1 MSAEN
6 EKYGE
11 TGLEIAVIGMAGR
24 FPGAKNLAEFWE
36 NLRAGKESV
45 TFFTDEEL
53 EKAGIAPEMLRHP
66 QYVKAKSQLDDVESF
81 DAPFFEY
88 TPREAELIDPQFRLF
103 HECAW
108 EALEHAGHLPETED
122 QLIGVYAG
130 ASPNTYWVASQV
142 MNAAHAS
149 DQFQILQLNNPSFT
163 TRISYKLNLKGPSV
177 SVQTACST
185 SLVSIHLACQG
196 LLAGECDLA
205 LAGGVSVNLPRT
217 TGYLYQEG
225 MIQSPDGH
233 CRPFDEGA
241 SGTLFGDGIGI
252 VVLKRLADA
261 ARDGDVIHAVIKGSA
276 VNNDGS
282 RKVGYTAP
290 STNGQVEVIRAAHQ
304 MAEVD
309 PESIG
314 YIEAHGTG
322 TTLGDPIE
330 VEALQA
336 AFATDKRGFCKIGSL
351 KSNIG
356 HLDAAAG
363 VAGFIKAVLALKH
376 QQIPPSL
383 HFHHPNPKIDFENS
397 PFIVNSELSD
407 WRRTEG
413 PRRAGVSSFGIGGTN
428 AHVILEEAPIG
439 AASSAGRDLKLLV
452 LSARTEEGLE
462 RATRN
467 LGEFLRTCPEADL
480 ADAAYTL
487 QTGRKRF
494 RYRRTLVCADVREAL
509 ERLDA
514 IDEGKLQTG
523 ESERDQTRVV
533 FLFPGQGS
541 QYVNM
546 GADLYRK
553 EPLFRAEMDRCCE
566 IITAE
571 GGADPRHVLYG
582 VSDSAAAA
590 DGINQTEAAQP
601 ALFAFEYSLA
611 QLLMSWGVKPNA
623 MIGHSIGEYT
633 AACLSGVLSLKDALK
648 LVTLRGKLMQS
659 LPAGE
664 MLSVS
669 LDEASLV
676 ELLPKELALAAVN
689 GPELCVVSGP
699 HAAIASFETKL
710 TGMQVVHRKLHTS
723 HAFHSAM
730 MEPILEKYMDK
741 VKQVVLSAPSIPYVS
756 NVTGTWITLEDVADP
771 AYWTRHLRETVRFA
785 SGAAELL
792 KEKQAVFIEIGPGNV
807 LSSFIRKQQGKD
819 TERKHE
825 VFHLVRHPHE
835 QAADD
840 AFLLEKIGKLWIA
853 GTQIDWKGYYNSE
866 RRRRVALPT
875 YPFESQRYSVE
886 GRQMSLGNMHE
897 KTAQRRLGRPPET
910 ETGSDA
916 VKQSQ
921 AAARMR
927 SASSIEQT
935 VAELVQNHF
944 GFAHLG
950 INDNFFEIGASSLD
964 ISQLADKLAE
974 VLGREV
980 PVVTLYSYPSVRT
993 LASFLR
999 ENGQGRSASDEAAV
1013 EEEAERQNV
1022 INEGMARS
1030 ERMRTISV
1038 QDRDLT
1044 GRQEQ
1049 TEREAVGENGLEIAV
1064 IGMAARFPGA
1074 DSIDQFWNNLRD
1086 GVESI
1091 TFFTDEELVQAGVD
1105 PQLVSHP
1112 SYVKAKGALNG
1123 IDQFDAAFF
1132 GYSPREAQLMDPQLR
1147 LFHECAWE
1155 AIEAAA
1161 YNPDTYPGLIGVY
1174 AGATPNLEWVS
1185 RFAAALGGTE
1195 RFSAML
1201 LNDREFFSTQLSYK
1215 LNLRGPSISMQTACS
1230 TSLVNIVLASQ
1241 GLLAGACDI
1250 ALAGG
1255 STVSVPNKSG
1265 YLYEDG
1271 MIQSPD
1277 GHCRAFDEQAAGTV
1291 FGDGVGVVVLK
1302 RLSDAIA
1309 DGDVIHAV
1317 IKGFGL
1323 NNDGTRKV
1331 GFTAPSTKGQAEVIR
1346 AAHRMSGV
1354 DPESISY
1361 VEAHGTGTSMGD
1373 PIEIE
1378 ALKEA
1383 FGTDKK
1389 GFCRIGSVKTNVG
1402 HLNSA
1407 AGAAGFI
1414 KTVLALKAKQI
1425 PPSLH
1430 YERGNPNIDFA
1441 NSPFVVNTELV
1452 PWEGREHPLRSGV
1465 SSFGIGGTNAHVIL
1479 EEAPPREPSDEGRAE
1494 KLLILSAR
1502 TPTALTEAKARLA
1515 AFLTEH
1521 PQVNLADTAYTLQAG
1536 RKAFEW
1542 RAAFVCK
1549 DAEEA
1554 TAILTSTGSDKI
1566 AEGQTGTQ
1574 TRSVVFMFPGQGSQ
1588 YVGMGRG
1595 LYLNE
1600 PEFREELDR
1609 CFELVQPYV
1618 ELDLKAV
1625 LYAAGES
1632 DQDHREE
1639 ILMRTDI
1646 AQPMLFMIEYAFAR
1660 LLIRWGIRPEAMLGH
1675 SIGEYVAAC
1684 LAGVFTLE
1692 DALQLVAL
1700 RGRLMQGLPAGSML
1714 SVAMSEAELRPLLPD
1729 HIALAAV
1736 NSSSLCVVSGT
1747 SAEIDAFS
1755 RLLED
1760 KGCACRLLHT
1770 SHAFHSH
1777 MMDPILAAFADKVRS
1792 IQLHEPELPF
1802 ISNVSGTWI
1811 TSEEAT
1817 DAEYWVRHLRSTVRF
1832 ADGLAE
1838 LLNNPRSV
1846 FIEAGP
1852 GNSLST
1858 FVRKHE
1864 AGSRDRIVVNMLRH
1878 PQEAVSDTAHLL
1890 NKIGRLWLA
1899 GIDINWTG
1907 YYAHERRRRIEL
1919 PTYPMERQR
1928 YWLDDEQQPLTGA
1941 RPSSAPRGGKNS
1953 DMADWFYYPSWER
1966 ALLEE
1971 QPEES
1976 HQNGHNSHNWLVFK
1990 DDCGIA
1996 DELAA
2001 SIQNMGER
2009 TVMVKAGNA
2018 FCAHENGTFTLS
2030 PSSAEHYVRLLEEL
2044 QKRDFVP
2051 DRVAHLW
2058 NVSSS
2063 GDEEEEME
2071 RSNTEAVERR
2081 QQEEGYYSLIYLAQA
2096 LRKHKEEDIRIAV
2109 VSSGMQ
2115 EVTGMERLSPGKM
2128 TLLGPCMVI
2137 QQEYSGITC
2146 VSIDIDVQEETKQKR
2161 RIADK
2166 LMRELSSP
2174 PSDRLIAYR
2183 GNYRWVQNFK
2193 PVGLRQAEKPA
2204 APFRQQGV
2212 YLITGGLGGIGMLTA
2227 EFLARNYGARL
2238 ILTGRSSFPDKKE
2251 YTRCLA
2257 EHGEEHPLSR
2267 KIRRVLQLE
2276 ELGAEVNYMQ
2286 ADLSNEEQMSHVFK
2300 FIDREYG
2307 RLHGVVQAAGL
2318 PGGESFRAIE
2328 NISGD
2333 QSDEQF
2339 RAKVQG
2345 LQTLGRLIADR
2356 ETEICILFSSI
2367 ASILGGLGFS
2377 AYSAANLY
2385 MDAFARKQNRA
2396 GGTKWLCVNWD
2407 AWEFWEEHRSTI
2419 GESLVELAITPA
2431 EAPDLFRYVY
2441 SPCGSNQIIVSTGD
2455 LQTRIDQWIRHAG
2468 KKEDSHAAGGASFS
2482 RPDLTTPYAAPRNR
2496 VEKTIAEV
2504 WKQFF
2509 RIDEVGI
2516 HDNFFD
2522 LGASSLDMIQV
2533 TAKLN
2538 EALDESIAVVDMFT
2552 YPSIHALAQRLTH
2565 SEENEAAEAEM
2576 EHQMIDSAAKGRK
2589 RQQLQKE
2596 KRRKGEVL
2604 L

>member
-24 FPGAKNLAEFWE
+24 FPGAKNLTEFWE

-53 EKAGIAPEMLRHP
+53 EKAGIAPEILKHP
-66 QYVKAKSQLDDVESF
+66 QYVKAKSQIEDVESF

-108 EALEHAGHLPETED
+108 EALENAGHPPETED

-149 DQFQILQLNNPSFT
+149 DHFQILQLNNPSFT

-205 LAGGVSVNLPRT
+205 LAGGVSINLPRT

-241 SGTLFGDGIGI
+241 GGTLFGDGIGI

-261 ARDGDVIHAVIKGSA
+261 VKDGDTIQAVIKGSA

-304 MAEVD
+304 MAEVH
-309 PESIG
+309 PETVG

-336 AFATDKRGFCKIGSL
+336 AFASDKKGFCKIGSL

-363 VAGFIKAVLALKH
+363 VAGFIKTVLALKH

-383 HFHHPNPKIDFENS
+383 HFHKPNPKIDFENS
-397 PFIVNSELSD
+397 PFRVNSELSD
-407 WRRTEG
+407 WKRTEG
-413 PRRAGVSSFGIGGTN
+413 PLRAGVSSFGIGGTN

-439 AASSAGRDLKLLV
+439 EASSAGRDLKLLV

-494 RYRRTLVCADVREAL
+494 RHRRTLVCSDVREAL
-509 ERLDA
+509 ERLNA
-514 IDEGKLQTG
+514 PDEGSVQTG

-571 GGADPRHVLYG
+571 GGADPRHALYRA
-582 VSDSAAAA
+582 SDNAAAA
-590 DGINQTEAAQP
+590 DGINRTEAAQP

-611 QLLMSWGVKPNA
+611 QLLMSWGVKPDA

-633 AACLSGVLSLKDALK
+633 AACLSGVLSLNDALK

-669 LDEASLV
+669 LDEASLA
-676 ELLPKELALAAVN
+676 ELLPEDLALAAVN

-699 HAAIASFETKL
+699 HAVIASFETKL
-710 TGMQVVHRKLHTS
+710 AGLQVAHRKLHTS
-723 HAFHSAM
+723 HAFHSPM
-730 MEPILEKYMDK
+730 MEPILEKFADK
-741 VKQVVLSAPSIPYVS
+741 VKQVVLSAPLIPYVS
-756 NVTGTWITLEDVADP
+756 NVTGTWITTEDAADP

-792 KEKQAVFIEIGPGNV
+792 KEKPAVFLEIGPGNV

-825 VFHLVRHPHE
+825 VLHLVRHPHE

-840 AFLLEKIGKLWIA
+840 AFLLEKLGKLWIA
-853 GTQIDWKGYYNSE
+853 GARIDWKGFYHSE

-875 YPFESQRYSVE
+875 YPFERQRYSVE
-886 GRQMSLGNMHE
+886 GSQLSVGNTHE
-897 KTAQRRLGRPPET
+897 RTGQRRMTPPET
-910 ETGSDA
+910 ETRSDT
-916 VKQSQ
+916 VKQTP
-921 AAARMR
+921 AAARMQ
-927 SASSIEQT
+927 SVSSIEQT
-935 VAELVQNHF
+935 VGDLVQRHF
-944 GFAHLG
+944 GFAELG
-950 INDNFFEIGASSLD
+950 VNDNFFEIGASSLD
-964 ISQLADKLAE
+964 ISQMADKLAG

-980 PVVTLYSYPSVRT
+980 PVVTLYSYPTVRT
-993 LASFLR
+993 LAAFLR
-999 ENGQGRSASDEAAV
+999 ENGQERSASASTAV
-1013 EEEAERQNV
+1013 EDETERRNV

-1030 ERMRTISV
+1030 ERMRTISA
-1038 QDRDLT
+1038 QDRGLP
-1044 GRQEQ
+1044 GAWEQ
-1049 TEREAVGENGLEIAV
+1049 AEREAAGENGLEIAV

-1074 DSIDQFWNNLRD
+1074 DSIGQFWNNLRD

-1155 AIEAAA
+1155 AIESAA

-1185 RFAAALGGTE
+1185 RFAPALGGTE

-1255 STVSVPNKSG
+1255 STVSVPDKSG

-1354 DPESISY
+1354 DPESITY

-1383 FGTDKK
+1383 FGSDKK

-1430 YERGNPNIDFA
+1430 YERGNPKIDFA
-1441 NSPFVVNTELV
+1441 NSPFVVNTELA
-1452 PWEGREHPLRSGV
+1452 PWESSGHPLRSGV

-1494 KLLILSAR
+1494 KLLLLSAR

-1515 AFLTEH
+1515 AFLTEN

-1542 RAAFVCK
+1542 RAAFVCRG
-1549 DAEEA
+1549 AEEA
-1554 TAILTSTGSDKI
+1554 IGLLTSDGSGKI
-1566 AEGQTGTQ
+1566 AEGQTGAQ
-1574 TRSVVFMFPGQGSQ
+1574 TSSVVFMFPGQGSQ
-1588 YVGMGRG
+1588 YVGMGRD

-1600 PEFREELDR
+1600 PAFREELDR
-1609 CFELVQPYV
+1609 CFELLQPYV
-1618 ELDLKAV
+1618 QVDLNAV
-1625 LYAAGES
+1625 LYAGDPDRDA
-1632 DQDHREE
+1632 REE
-1639 ILMRTDI
+1639 LLKRTDI
-1646 AQPMLFMIEYAFAR
+1646 AQPVLFMIEYAFAK
-1660 LLIRWGIRPEAMLGH
+1660 LLIRWGIEPEAMLGH

-1700 RGRLMQGLPAGSML
+1700 RGRLMQGLPGGSML
-1714 SVAMSEAELRPLLPD
+1714 SVAMPEAELRPLLPD
-1729 HIALAAV
+1729 HLALAAV
-1736 NSSSLCVVSGT
+1736 NSSSLCVVSGP

-1792 IQLHEPELPF
+1792 IRLHEPALPF

-1811 TSEEAT
+1811 TPQEAT
-1817 DAEYWVRHLRSTVRF
+1817 DEQYWVRHLRSTVRF
-1832 ADGLAE
+1832 ADGLEE
-1838 LLNNPRSV
+1838 LLKNPRSV

-1878 PQEAVSDTAHLL
+1878 PQEAVSDTEHLL
-1890 NKIGRLWLA
+1890 NKIGRLWLS
-1899 GIDINWTG
+1899 GIDIDWTG
-1907 YYAHERRRRIEL
+1907 YYARERRRRIEL

-1928 YWLDDEQQPLTGA
+1928 YWLDDEQQPLAGA
-1941 RPSSAPRGGKNS
+1941 RPSSARRGGKNP
-1953 DMADWFYYPSWER
+1953 DMSEWFYYPSWER

-1971 QPEES
+1971 YPGES
-1976 HQNGHNSHNWLVFK
+1976 RQNSHNWLVFK

-2001 SIQNMGER
+2001 SVQNRGER
-2009 TVMVKAGNA
+2009 TVIVKAGSA
-2018 FCAHENGTFTLS
+2018 FIAHENGTFTLV
-2030 PSSAEHYVRLLEEL
+2030 PGSAEHYVRLLEEL

-2051 DRVAHLW
+2051 DKVAHLW

-2063 GDEEEEME
+2063 GKEEEEME
-2071 RSNTEAVERR
+2071 PSDAQAVERR
-2081 QQEEGYYSLIYLAQA
+2081 QQQEGYYSLIYLAQA
-2096 LRKHKEEDIRIAV
+2096 LRKHKVEEIRIAV

-2115 EVTGMERLSPGKM
+2115 EVTGTEPLSPGKM

-2146 VSIDIDVQEETKQKR
+2146 VSIDIDVQEETKHKR
-2161 RIADK
+2161 RIAGNVIT
-2166 LMRELSSP
+2166 ELSSP
-2174 PSDRLIAYR
+2174 SSDLLIAYR

-2193 PVGLRQAEKPA
+2193 PVGLRQADKPA
-2204 APFRQQGV
+2204 APFREQGI

-2238 ILTGRSSFPDKKE
+2238 ILTGRSNFPDRKE
-2251 YTRCLA
+2251 YTRYLA
-2257 EHGEEHPLSR
+2257 ENGEEHPLSR

-2276 ELGAEVNYMQ
+2276 ELGAEVTYMQ
-2286 ADLSNEEQMSHVFK
+2286 ADLSNEEEMRRVFK

-2328 NISGD
+2328 NIVGD

-2441 SPCGSNQIIVSTGD
+2441 SPCGSSQIIVSTGD

-2496 VEKTIAEV
+2496 VEKTIADV

-2538 EALDESIAVVDMFT
+2538 EALNESIAVVDMFT

-2565 SEENEAAEAEM
+2565 SEEDEAEEAEM
-2576 EHQMIDSAAKGRK
+2576 ENQMIDSAAKGRK
-2589 RQQLQKE
+2589 RQQQQKE

>member
-53 EKAGIAPEMLRHP
+53 QKAGIAPEMLKHS
-66 QYVKAKSQLDDVESF
+66 QYVKAKAQIEDVESF
-81 DAPFFEY
+81 DAPFFDY

-108 EALEHAGHLPETED
+108 EALENAGHPPESED

-149 DQFQILQLNNPSFT
+149 DHFQILQLNNPSFT

-261 ARDGDVIHAVIKGSA
+261 VRDGDEIHAVIKGSA

-290 STNGQVEVIRAAHQ
+290 STNGQVEVVRAAHQ
-304 MAEVD
+304 MAEVE

-322 TTLGDPIE
+322 TVLGDPIE
-330 VEALQA
+330 VEALQT
-336 AFATDKRGFCKIGSL
+336 AFATDKKGFCKIGSL

-363 VAGFIKAVLALKH
+363 VAGFIKAVLAIKH
-376 QQIPPSL
+376 RQIPPSL
-383 HFHHPNPKIDFENS
+383 HFHKPNPKIDFENS
-397 PFIVNSELSD
+397 PFRVNSELSD
-407 WRRTEG
+407 WKRTEG
-413 PRRAGVSSFGIGGTN
+413 PLRAGVSSFGIGGTN

-439 AASSAGRDLKLLV
+439 GGSSASRDLKLLV

-480 ADAAYTL
+480 ADVAYTL

-494 RYRRTLVCADVREAL
+494 RWRRTFVCSNVREAVD
-509 ERLDA
+509 RLDKPA
-514 IDEGKLQTG
+514 EGSVYTD
-523 ESERDQTRVV
+523 ESERDQAKVI

-566 IITAE
+566 IITAQ
-571 GGADPRHVLYG
+571 GGADPRDLLYRAPD
-582 VSDSAAAA
+582 SADSAAAA
-590 DGINQTEAAQP
+590 DRINQTEAAQP

-611 QLLMSWGVKPNA
+611 QLLMSWGVKPHA

-659 LPAGE
+659 LPPGE

-669 LDEASLV
+669 LSEASLL
-676 ELLPKELALAAVN
+676 ELLPDELALAAVN
-689 GPELCVVSGP
+689 SPELCVVSGA
-699 HAAIASFETKL
+699 HAAIASFEAKL
-710 TGMQVVHRKLHTS
+710 TGLQVVHRKLHTS

-730 MEPILEKYMDK
+730 MEPILEEYADK
-741 VKQVVLSAPSIPYVS
+741 VKEADLFAPSIPYVS
-756 NVTGTWITLEDVADP
+756 NVTGTWITPEDAADP

-825 VFHLVRHPHE
+825 VLHLVRHP
-835 QAADD
+835 QVQSADD

-853 GTQIDWKGYYNSE
+853 GVRIDWKEYYDSE

-875 YPFESQRYSVE
+875 YPFERQRYSVE
-886 GRQMSLGNMHE
+886 GTQISLGSVHE
-897 KTAQRRLGRPPET
+897 AAGLRRPGRPET
-910 ETGSDA
+910 ETGNEA
-916 VKQSQ
+916 VKQPTE
-921 AAARMR
+921 AARLLPA
-927 SASSIEQT
+927 SAIEQT
-935 VAELVQNHF
+935 VTELVQSHF
-944 GFAHLG
+944 GFAHIG

-964 ISQLADKLAE
+964 ISQLADKLAG

-993 LASFLR
+993 LAAFLR
-999 ENGQGRSASDEAAV
+999 ENGQETEAAV
-1013 EEEAERQNV
+1013 EEAGERRNV
-1022 INEGMARS
+1022 IAEGMARS

-1038 QDRDLT
+1038 RERDLRGT
-1044 GRQEQ
+1044 GEQ
-1049 TEREAVGENGLEIAV
+1049 AKREAAGENGLEIAV

-1074 DSIDQFWNNLRD
+1074 DSIGQFWRNLRD

-1091 TFFTDEELVQAGVD
+1091 TFYTDEELVQAGVD

-1155 AIEAAA
+1155 AIESAA

-1255 STVSVPNKSG
+1255 STVSVPDKSG

-1291 FGDGVGVVVLK
+1291 FGDGVGVVILK

-1354 DPESISY
+1354 EPESITY

-1383 FGTDKK
+1383 FGTDKT

-1414 KTVLALKAKQI
+1414 KTVLALKEKQI

-1430 YERGNPNIDFA
+1430 YQRGNPNIDFV

-1452 PWEGREHPLRSGV
+1452 PWESSRYPLRSGV

-1479 EEAPPREPSDEGRAE
+1479 EEAPSREPSDAGRAE
-1494 KLLILSAR
+1494 KLLLLSAR
-1502 TPTALTEAKARLA
+1502 TPTALTESKSRLA

-1521 PQVNLADTAYTLQAG
+1521 PQVNLADAAYTLQAG

-1549 DAEEA
+1549 DAGEA
-1554 TAILTSTGSDKI
+1554 AAILSSNGADKI
-1566 AEGQTGTQ
+1566 AEGQTEAQ

-1588 YVGMGRG
+1588 YVGMGRE
-1595 LYLNE
+1595 LYRSE
-1600 PEFREELDR
+1600 PEFKEELDR
-1609 CFELVQPYV
+1609 CFELVQPYMQV
-1618 ELDLKAV
+1618 DLKAL
-1625 LYAAGES
+1625 LYADEP
-1632 DQDHREE
+1632 DQAVREDL
-1639 ILMRTDI
+1639 LMRTDI
-1646 AQPMLFMIEYAFAR
+1646 AQPVLFMIEYALAK
-1660 LLIRWGIRPEAMLGH
+1660 LLIRWSIRPEAMLGH

-1684 LAGVFTLE
+1684 LAGVFTLA

-1714 SVAMSEAELRPLLPD
+1714 SVAMPEAELRALLPD
-1729 HIALAAV
+1729 HLALAAV

-1747 SAEIDAFS
+1747 SEQIQAFS

-1760 KGCACRLLHT
+1760 QGCACRLLHT

-1777 MMDPILAAFADKVRS
+1777 MMDPILTAFADQVRS
-1792 IQLHEPELPF
+1792 IPLKEPLLPF
-1802 ISNVSGTWI
+1802 ISNVTGTWI
-1811 TSEEAT
+1811 TPEEAS
-1817 DAEYWVRHLRSTVRF
+1817 DADYWVRHLRSTVRF

-1864 AGSRDRIVVNMLRH
+1864 AGSRERIIVNMLRH
-1878 PQEAVSDTAHLL
+1878 PQEAVSDTEHLL

-1899 GIDINWTG
+1899 GIDIDWTG

-1928 YWLDDEQQPLTGA
+1928 YWLDDEQQPLPGA
-1941 RPSSAPRGGKNS
+1941 RSSSARRGGKNPN
-1953 DMADWFYYPSWER
+1953 MADWFYYPSWER

-1971 QPEES
+1971 HPEERQ
-1976 HQNGHNSHNWLVFK
+1976 QNGHNWLVFT
-1990 DDCGIA
+1990 DNCGIA

-2001 SIQNMGER
+2001 CVQSEGDR
-2009 TVMVKAGNA
+2009 VAMVKAGNA
-2018 FCAHENGTFTLS
+2018 FGAHENGTFTLV
-2030 PSSAEHYVRLLEEL
+2030 PGSAEHYIRLLDEL
-2044 QKRDFVP
+2044 RKQDFVP

-2063 GDEEEEME
+2063 GEEEEE
-2071 RSNTEAVERR
+2071 KEYSDAEAIERR

-2096 LRKHKEEDIRIAV
+2096 LRKHKEAEAVRIAV

-2146 VSIDIDVQEETKQKR
+2146 VSIDIDVPQEAKHRR
-2161 RIADK
+2161 RIAGNVIG
-2166 LMRELSSP
+2166 ELSA
-2174 PSDRLIAYR
+2174 PSSDLLTAYR

-2193 PVGLRQAEKPA
+2193 PVGLRQSDTRA
-2204 APFRQQGV
+2204 APFREQGV

-2238 ILTGRSSFPDKKE
+2238 ILTGRSSFPEREE

-2257 EHGEEHPLSR
+2257 EHEEEHPLAR
-2267 KIRRVLQLE
+2267 KIRRVLHLE
-2276 ELGAEVNYMQ
+2276 ELGAEVTYLQ
-2286 ADLSNEEQMSHVFK
+2286 ADLSNEEQMSRVFK
-2300 FIDREYG
+2300 FIDCEYG

-2356 ETEICILFSSI
+2356 EAEICILFSSI

-2455 LQTRIDQWIRHAG
+2455 LQKRIDQWIRHAG
-2468 KKEDSHAAGGASFS
+2468 KQEDTHAAGSASFS
-2482 RPDLTTPYAAPRNR
+2482 RPNLTTPYAAPRNR

-2552 YPSIHALAQRLTH
+2552 YPSIHALAQRLTP
-2565 SEENEAAEAEM
+2565 SEEDEAEEAEM
-2576 EHQMIDSAAKGRK
+2576 ENQMIDSAAKGRK
-2589 RQQLQKE
+2589 RQQQQKE